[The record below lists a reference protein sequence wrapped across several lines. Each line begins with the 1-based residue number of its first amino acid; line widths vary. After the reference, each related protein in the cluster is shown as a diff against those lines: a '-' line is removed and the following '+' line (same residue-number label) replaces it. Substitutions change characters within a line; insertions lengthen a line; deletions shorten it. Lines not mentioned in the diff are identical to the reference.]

1 MRTTTSY
8 PAPGCWGRFVFT
20 ALVLVALAAA
30 PAAAQKS
37 GKKIGHTRRSPVT
50 SGSAAPLATSAA
62 ADPSTL
68 QFGSWLD
75 DASMLAPGEAWT
87 SLSFGYFR
95 LSGSGQTNFP
105 IVDASVGLTKRAQF
119 GVTVPYYRVHLPNG
133 PAMGGLG
140 DVYLSAKV
148 SLLNPA
154 DSTRSFGVALSPII
168 EILED
173 PDANGGRW
181 SWAAPVDLQC
191 QAGNYKIFGSTGV
204 FSRGAIFGSG
214 AIQVPI
220 NDRLALFGA
229 VTFTRSLKEDTDA
242 QALGI
247 PRSRGDVTAAAAYF
261 ISPVFAAFV
270 GTGRTLGSN
279 PSATSFMLTGGV
291 SMAFTPRPAP

>member
-30 PAAAQKS
+30 PAAAQKR

-95 LSGSGQTNFP
+95 LSGSGQTDFP

-140 DVYLSAKV
+140 DVYLSAKA

-154 DSTRSFGVALSPII
+154 DSTRSFGVALSPVI

-191 QAGNYKIFGSTGV
+191 QVGNYKIFGSTGV

-220 NDRLALFGA
+220 ND
-229 VTFTRSLKEDTDA
+229 
-242 QALGI
+242 
-247 PRSRGDVTAAAAYF
+247 TAC
-261 ISPVFAAFV
+261 PPKN
-270 GTGRTLGSN
+270 R
-279 PSATSFMLTGGV
+279 
-291 SMAFTPRPAP
+291 R